1 VLSLLK
7 PILPRSAR
15 ANPPEAIA
23 RAMLDAACAARP
35 GVTVVPSQ
43 DLL

>member
-7 PILPRSAR
+7 PILPRSAH
-15 ANPPEAIA
+15 ANPPEGIA
-23 RAMLDAACAARP
+23 RVMLDATFTAKP